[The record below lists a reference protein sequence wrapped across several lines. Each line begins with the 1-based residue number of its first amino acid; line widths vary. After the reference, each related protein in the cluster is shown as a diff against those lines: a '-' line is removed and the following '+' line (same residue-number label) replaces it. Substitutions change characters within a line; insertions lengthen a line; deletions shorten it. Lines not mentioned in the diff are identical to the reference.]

1 MKKASGTI
9 RIDLAQYRE
18 LEVFTQFSSDLDE
31 TTKAQ
36 LNHGNALMELLKQP
50 LNHPLSMADQVI
62 TLILAQ
68 EKYFDDVDK
77 SQVKKLQ
84 NNVLSAVR
92 DTAADVYNTLEEK
105 NELND
110 GIKARIIDAAN
121 KYKASR

>member
-1 MKKASGTI
+1 
-9 RIDLAQYRE
+9 
-18 LEVFTQFSSDLDE
+18 
-31 TTKAQ
+31 
-36 LNHGNALMELLKQP
+36 MELLKQP